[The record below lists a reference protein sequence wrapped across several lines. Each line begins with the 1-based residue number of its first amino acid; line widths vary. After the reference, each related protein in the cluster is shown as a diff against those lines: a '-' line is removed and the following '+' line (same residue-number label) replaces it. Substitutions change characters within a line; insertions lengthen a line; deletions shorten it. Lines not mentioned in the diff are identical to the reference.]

1 MSNLNN
7 INLEENL
14 YEDYKGDLEKKYFG
28 GINQV
33 GEPWFK
39 KTTSEIED
47 RGRKKW
53 LRNLWTGTLK
63 SSGLEPW
70 SIVKNTL

>member
-7 INLEENL
+7 INLEEKL

-39 KTTSEIED
+39 KTTSEIEVEAEKMVKEFMD
-47 RGRKKW
+47 R
-53 LRNLWTGTLK
+53 N
-63 SSGLEPW
+63 S
-70 SIVKNTL
+70 

>member
-7 INLEENL
+7 INLEEKL

-39 KTTSEIED
+39 KTDSEMEAEAEKMVKEFMD
-47 RGRKKW
+47 R
-53 LRNLWTGTLK
+53 N
-63 SSGLEPW
+63 S
-70 SIVKNTL
+70 